1 MRKVM
6 SKKGS
11 SISETMKVNWSAEWK
26 FATKLIKASSYFLL
40 HEAVLLPLLQL
51 IQSVCSW
58 RQLSFKLIAKYE
70 TGSFAK
76 K

>member
-26 FATKLIKASSYFLL
+26 FATKLINASSSFLL
-40 HEAVLLPLLQL
+40 HEAVSLLLLQL
-51 IQSVCSW
+51 IQIGV
-58 RQLSFKLIAKYE
+58 QLE
-70 TGSFAK
+70 TAIFQADR
-76 K
+76 